1 MSSNVSISA
10 DAAPANDSGSKPR
23 RSVNRQC
30 SSVVSGRGRAS
41 YATSASG
48 LAMRRVPAVQ
58 HELVAVRVLEDRHV
72 ADAAVERRLV
82 EVELDAL
89 RLELLL
95 RRLDVRHPQRDRARV
110 RPLERLADVLHLQE
124 VEADV
129 LAELILGEA
138 LLRVLDLRQAERLA
152 VEALRPF
159 HVRDRHR
166 DEVGALDDQPT
177 DPSIWSWISR
187 FISTAY
193 SSGSSFVIGSTKPL
207 TIIALA
213 SDSVSPRDMR

>member
-1 MSSNVSISA
+1 
-10 DAAPANDSGSKPR
+10 
-23 RSVNRQC
+23 
-30 SSVVSGRGRAS
+30 
-41 YATSASG
+41 
-48 LAMRRVPAVQ
+48 MRRVPPVEHQ
-58 HELVAVRVLEDRHV
+58 DVAVRVLEDPHV
-72 ADAAVERRLV
+72 TNPGVERLAA
-82 EVELDAL
+82 EFDAL

-95 RRLDVRHPQRDRARV
+95 RLDDVRHAQRDRRGV

-129 LAELILGEA
+129 LPELVLREA
-138 LLRVLDLRQAERLA
+138 LCLVLDLGQAECLR

-166 DEVGALDDQPT
+166 DEVGAFDDQPT
-177 DPSIWSWISR
+177 EPSIWSWISR

-213 SDSVSPRDMR
+213 SASVSPRDMR